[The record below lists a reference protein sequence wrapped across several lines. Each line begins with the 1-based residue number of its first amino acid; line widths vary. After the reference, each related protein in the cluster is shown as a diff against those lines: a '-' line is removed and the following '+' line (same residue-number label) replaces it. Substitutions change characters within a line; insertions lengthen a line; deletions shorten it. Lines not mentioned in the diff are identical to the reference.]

1 MLLAIVALIANAY
14 WFDTFTDGSN
24 GDVILFSATQVLL
37 VVALIAL
44 CYLTGEK
51 PRWQWG
57 KEKDDHD
64 A

>member
-1 MLLAIVALIANAY
+1 MLLAIVALVANAY

-24 GDVILFSATQVLL
+24 GDVILFSATQILL
-37 VVALIAL
+37 IAALIAL

-57 KEKDDHD
+57 KEKEDHD